1 MTGPFIFIG
10 THRVK
15 EGKLEEFRATAIE
28 LAEVVEEREPQ
39 LHGFNFFLNE
49 DETEVSVVQVHPDAD
64 SMLTHMQ
71 VAHEHITEATEEL
84 ISNKDIQVFGP
95 SNEAVLGMIAQLT
108 QAGVPI
114 RAKPVHPDGFSRGS
128 AE

>member
-1 MTGPFIFIG
+1 MSGPFIFIG

-15 EGKLEEFRATAIE
+15 EGKLEEFRANAID

-49 DETEVSVVQVHPDAD
+49 DESEATVIQVHPDAD
-64 SMLTHMQ
+64 SMLVHMQ
-71 VAHEHITEATEEL
+71 VGAEHIKKGVEEL
-84 ISNKDIQVFGP
+84 LETREIQIYGEP
-95 SNEAVLGMIAQLT
+95 NDAVLGMIEQLT

-114 RAKPVHPDGFSRGS
+114 SVKPLHLVGFTR
-128 AE
+128 